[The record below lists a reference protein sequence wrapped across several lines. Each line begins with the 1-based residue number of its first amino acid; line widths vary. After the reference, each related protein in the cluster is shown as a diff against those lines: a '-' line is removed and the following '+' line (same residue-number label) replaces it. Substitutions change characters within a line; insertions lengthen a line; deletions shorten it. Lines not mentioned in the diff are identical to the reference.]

1 MYFGRSLSFRT
12 ITRLNQ
18 PDIRRATSEDVAQ
31 ILALE
36 SNFEENDRLSRDSL
50 RRLLRVPSADCLVAD
65 SGRVTGAAILL
76 YRKGVQTARLY
87 SISVSVDAG
96 GQGIGRALIAAA
108 KQVACDRDCLRLRL
122 EVRKSNARAISLYER
137 TGFKVIGRKDHYYDD
152 GEDALIMQLDL
163 TCQKKD
169 KS

>member
-50 RRLLRVPSADCLVAD
+50 PSADCLVAD